1 MSSMLADVVSGGTA
15 ARARAAGFTLP
26 AGGKTGTTD
35 DYADA
40 WFIGYTPH
48 LVTGVWFG
56 LDTPAPIMREASPAP
71 SPCRHGRRFMRAAT
85 KAPGPTGIGC
95 RPTSRRSRSAG

>member
-1 MSSMLADVVSGGTA
+1 MMSSMLADVVSSGTA
-15 ARARAAGFTLP
+15 SGVRAAPDSGCRP
-26 AGGKTGTTD
+26 AGKTGTTD

-56 LDTPAPIMREASPAP
+56 LDTPAPIMSRMISPAI
-71 SPCRHGRRFMRAAT
+71 RRGAGA
-85 KAPGPTGIGC
+85 GPA
-95 RPTSRRSRSAG
+95 S